1 MIEQKE
7 INAQNTIEK
16 IINKSHNKS
25 NNNDDNSKEKYFED
39 EEEPLL
45 NEGNNITN
53 IKNQK
58 EISNREEPK
67 EILFYK
73 RRIKY
78 PKSLKPLSGF
88 ILTFFYFIFFSTL
101 ATICIQ
107 KSKTIYPMN
116 ETSKKIFNDL
126 IIALWLLGII
136 SIILLI
142 DVFTSDPG
150 QQRGHQISKDK
161 FINSRI
167 KKVVKGQKYYLKYCD
182 TCNIIRDLRTFHC
195 KICGI
200 CVEKHDHHCK
210 RVSNCIGVYNYKKFF
225 IFVISSIFYLLMI
238 IGICFYFFNLFNKV
252 EPGGIWIFLCLLAI
266 VIIGSISLLGTFVL
280 FFSNMQTILYNVTVR
295 ESIKHKRYKAYDRGF
310 KENCKEALFRNKMIE
325 F

>member
-7 INAQNTIEK
+7 INAQNRIGK
-16 IINKSHNKS
+16 LIDKNHNNS
-25 NNNDDNSKEKYFED
+25 NNNNDNNKEKYFED

-45 NEGNNITN
+45 RESNIT
-53 IKNQK
+53 IQKQK
-58 EISNREEPK
+58 EILNREQPK

-73 RRIKY
+73 RRTKY
-78 PKSLKPLSGF
+78 PKSLKHLSGF
-88 ILTFFYFIFFSTL
+88 ILTLFYFIFLSILTTF
-101 ATICIQ
+101 CIQ
-107 KSKTIYPMN
+107 KSKSIYSMN
-116 ETSKKIFNDL
+116 DKTKNIFNILL
-126 IIALWLLGII
+126 ISLWLLGII
-136 SIILLI
+136 SILLLI

-150 QQRGHQISKDK
+150 QQRGCQVSKDK

-200 CVEKHDHHCK
+200 CVEKHDHHCD

-225 IFVISSIFYLLMI
+225 IFSTLSVSYLFLIS
-238 IGICFYFFNLFNKV
+238 GICFYFFNIFNKIK
-252 EPGGIWIFLCLLAI
+252 PGGEWAFLCLLA
-266 VIIGSISLLGTFVL
+266 VVVIGSVSFLGTMIL
-280 FFSNMQTILYNVTVR
+280 FISNIQTILYNVTVR

>member
-7 INAQNTIEK
+7 INAQNNVGK
-16 IINKSHNKS
+16 IINKNHNKTNNS
-25 NNNDDNSKEKYFED
+25 NDNNKEKYFED

-45 NEGNNITN
+45 NESNNVSAKT
-53 IKNQK
+53 QK
-58 EISNREEPK
+58 EILKRGEPK

-73 RRIKY
+73 RKLKY
-78 PKSLKPLSGF
+78 PKSLKHLSGF

-101 ATICIQ
+101 TTICIQ

-116 ETSKKIFNDL
+116 NTSQQIFNVL
-126 IIALWLLGII
+126 IIALWMLGII

-150 QQRGHQISKDK
+150 QQRGYPISKDK

-182 TCNIIRDLRTFHC
+182 TCNVIRDLRTFHC
-195 KICGI
+195 KICGL
-200 CVEKHDHHCK
+200 CVEKHDHHCA

-252 EPGGIWIFLCLLAI
+252 EPGGIWIFLCLLAV
-266 VIIGSISLLGTFVL
+266 VIIGSISFFGTLVL
-280 FFSNMQTILYNVTVR
+280 FFSNMQTILYNITVR

>member
-1 MIEQKE
+1 MIEPKE
-7 INAQNTIEK
+7 INAQNNMGK

-25 NNNDDNSKEKYFED
+25 NNSNDNNKEKYFED

-45 NEGNNITN
+45 NESNNIA

-58 EISNREEPK
+58 EFLNREEPK

-78 PKSLKPLSGF
+78 PKSLKHLSGF
-88 ILTFFYFIFFSTL
+88 ILTLFYFIFFFFFS
-101 ATICIQ
+101 TICIQ
-107 KSKTIYPMN
+107 KSKIIYPMN
-116 ETSKKIFNDL
+116 DTSKKIFNVL
-126 IIALWLLGII
+126 IITLWLLGII
-136 SIILLI
+136 SILLLI

-150 QQRGHQISKDK
+150 QQRGYQISKDK

-200 CVEKHDHHCK
+200 CVEKHDHHCA

-225 IFVISSIFYLLMI
+225 IFVISSIFYLFMI
-238 IGICFYFFNLFNKV
+238 SGTCFYFFNLFNKV
-252 EPGGIWIFLCLLAI
+252 EPGGIWIFLCLLAV
-266 VIIGSISLLGTFVL
+266 VIIGSISLFGTLVL

-310 KENCKEALFRNKMIE
+310 KENCKEALCRNKMIE

>member
-7 INAQNTIEK
+7 INTQNTIGK
-16 IINKSHNKS
+16 KINKNHNKS
-25 NNNDDNSKEKYFED
+25 NKNNDNNKEKYVED

-45 NEGNNITN
+45 NEGNDIA

-58 EISNREEPK
+58 EILNRKEPK
-67 EILFYK
+67 EILFSK
-73 RRIKY
+73 RRTKY

-101 ATICIQ
+101 TTICIQ
-107 KSKTIYPMN
+107 KSKAIYSMN
-116 ETSKKIFNDL
+116 DTSQKIFNIL
-126 IIALWLLGII
+126 IITLWLLGII
-136 SIILLI
+136 SIVLLI

-150 QQRGHQISKDK
+150 QQRGYQISKDK

-200 CVEKHDHHCK
+200 CVEKHDHHCT

-252 EPGGIWIFLCLLAI
+252 EPGGIWIFLCLLAV
-266 VIIGSISLLGTFVL
+266 VIIGSISFLGTMVL

-310 KENCKEALFRNKMIE
+310 KENCKEALFRSKMIE

>member
-7 INAQNTIEK
+7 INIQNNMKK
-16 IINKSHNKS
+16 IINKNHNKS
-25 NNNDDNSKEKYFED
+25 INNKDNNKEKYFED

-45 NEGNNITN
+45 NEGNNIT

-58 EISNREEPK
+58 EFMNREEPK

-73 RRIKY
+73 RRTKY
-78 PKSLKPLSGF
+78 PKSLKPFSGF

-101 ATICIQ
+101 TTICIQ
-107 KSKTIYPMN
+107 KSKIIFPMN
-116 ETSKKIFNDL
+116 DKSQKIFTVL
-126 IIALWLLGII
+126 IITLWILGII
-136 SIILLI
+136 SILLLI

-150 QQRGHQISKDK
+150 QQRGYQISKDK

-167 KKVVKGQKYYLKYCD
+167 KKIVKGQKYYLKYCD
-182 TCNIIRDLRTFHC
+182 TCKIIRDLRTFHC

-200 CVEKHDHHCK
+200 CVEKHDHHCD

-225 IFVISSIFYLLMI
+225 IFVISSLFYLFLI
-238 IGICFYFFNLFNKV
+238 SGICFYFFNLFNKV
-252 EPGGIWIFLCLLAI
+252 EPKGIWIFLCLLAV
-266 VIIGSISLLGTFVL
+266 VIIGSISFLGTMVL
-280 FFSNMQTILYNVTVR
+280 FFSNMQTILYNITVR

-325 F
+325 I